1 MLQKF
6 KPFMKDLKRIA
17 LLLATAVSLLA
28 LQSCGDDPK
37 PENIP
42 EIVTRATLR
51 FAPAAG
57 STGSVVTVTASDPD
71 RDGPQDIRVDGPI
84 NLAKGVTY
92 TMTISLINELV
103 NPNDDDYDIA
113 KEVQEEADE
122 HMFFFS
128 WTNNV
133 FSNPTGNGNIDN
145 RADAV
150 NYNDRDDKGQPL
162 GISTNWTTATTVG
175 ALAGKFKIILK
186 HQPEI
191 KSATSRSTDGETD
204 LEIEFDINMN

>member
-1 MLQKF
+1 
-6 KPFMKDLKRIA
+6 MKNLKNLTY
-17 LLLATAVSLLA
+17 LLVVVVALLA
-28 LQSCGDDPK
+28 LQSCGDDPE

-42 EIVTRATLR
+42 ELVTRATLR

-71 RDGPQDIRVDGPI
+71 RDGPQDLRVDGPI
-84 NLAKGVTY
+84 NLTRGVTY
-92 TMTISLINELV
+92 TLTISLINELAS
-103 NPNDDDYDIA
+103 PDDDEYDISE
-113 KEVQEEADE
+113 EVEEEDDE

-145 RADAV
+145 RADPV
-150 NYNDRDDKGQPL
+150 NYNDRDDKGLPL
-162 GISTNWTTATTVG
+162 GLSTNWTTATTAG
-175 ALAGKFKIILK
+175 ALAGKFKVMLK

-204 LEIEFDINMN
+204 VELEFDINVN